1 MLSTGHSGVK
11 CFVMNSDTDFHIL
24 LTNDDGHDAPG
35 IRTMR
40 SVLQERGYRVSMVAP
55 SQEQSATSMST
66 TTRRNIPLSDLGGG
80 SWHLDAQP
88 ADTVLVALRHLLD
101 DDPPQMVVS
110 GINFGPNLG
119 IGLHASGTIG
129 AATIALLNGV
139 PAIAVSAG
147 MLFEEARQT
156 PRLFPSTLD
165 VLEPAAE
172 FTCQVIE
179 SLRETPE
186 DDGRLLPRG
195 IMLNINY
202 PPVPR
207 ETIRGVLY
215 PEVSAGHL
223 IELEYR
229 RCEETGSVIPRYY
242 PNVDPERP
250 DREEGDVRAHLEGYI
265 TVSPVKPNWN
275 PSPDESSALLRR
287 LDGALKP
294 SS

>member
-1 MLSTGHSGVK
+1 MHSD
-11 CFVMNSDTDFHIL
+11 SDFHVL
-24 LTNDDGHDAPG
+24 LTNDDGHEAPG

-40 SVLQERGYRVSMVAP
+40 SVLQREGYRVSTVAP
-55 SQEQSATSMST
+55 SREKSATGMST
-66 TTRRNIPLSDLGGG
+66 TTRRNIPLSELGGG
-80 SWHLDAQP
+80 IWHLDAQP
-88 ADTVLVALRHLLD
+88 ADTVLVALRHLLE

-119 IGLHASGTIG
+119 IGLHASGTVG
-129 AATIALLNGV
+129 AATVALLNGV

-156 PRLFPSTLD
+156 PRLFPSTHG

-179 SLRETPE
+179 SLRREPET
-186 DDGRLLPRG
+186 DGRLLPRG

-215 PEVSAGHL
+215 PEVSTGHMIELGYRRCDETGHL
-223 IELEYR
+223 I
-229 RCEETGSVIPRYY
+229 PRYHA
-242 PNVDPERP
+242 NVDPARP
-250 DREEGDVRAHLEGYI
+250 EREEGDVRAHLEGYI
-265 TVSPVKPNWN
+265 TVSPVKPSWN
-275 PSPDESSALLRR
+275 PPPAEASNLLRR
-287 LDGALKP
+287 LDGILKP
-294 SS
+294 DS